1 MSGINSMML
10 GSYKVPAAGG
20 ASGGG
25 QILFHFEGANA
36 STTITNSI
44 TSGPAFTKGSNS
56 LTFITTEQFKFG
68 STSFVCQSVS
78 NAGPGNNSGIYPTT
92 KTLVDGSW
100 IPRDYW
106 WANDTTCESWV
117 YLRPNTGGGQFII
130 WHGLG
135 TPRFNAGFWNTN
147 SGAGMS
153 FEVELSTDG
162 TYTAGNNGGAGRYN
176 VKWTI
181 GNSILN
187 TWAHVALVRTGDALK
202 LFINGTDQG
211 LGLLTP
217 YGTGGGQGGTGR
229 TSGNIFL
236 SGSPYVGTGGS
247 VSGNLAIADIGGPYT
262 DYGFRRSYM
271 DEFRFSN
278 NVARYTSTF
287 SVPTAAFPDA

>member
-1 MSGINSMML
+1 MSGIGSMMV
-10 GSYKVPAAGG
+10 GTYRAVAAGG

-36 STTITNSI
+36 STVITNSI
-44 TSGPAFTKGSNS
+44 SSGPAFTKGSNS

-68 STSFVCQSVS
+68 STSFVCQSGS
-78 NAGPGNNSGIYPTT
+78 TAGPGNNSGIYPTT

-117 YLRPNTGGGQFII
+117 YLRPNTAGGQFII

-135 TPRFNAGFWNTN
+135 TPRFNAGFWDTN
-147 SGAGMS
+147 SGASMKFKVEMS
-153 FEVELSTDG
+153 TNGS
-162 TYTAGNNGGAGRYN
+162 YTAGSGGAGYYDLS
-176 VKWTI
+176 WTI
-181 GNSILN
+181 GNTILN
-187 TWAHVALVRTGDALK
+187 TWAHVALVRTGNALK

-211 LGLLTP
+211 T
-217 YGTGGGQGGTGR
+217 GTLITG
-229 TSGNIFL
+229 SGRDSTNIFL
-236 SGSPYVGTGGS
+236 AGNPYVGTGGS

-271 DEFRFSN
+271 DEFRFTN
-278 NVARYTSTF
+278 AQARYTSTF
-287 SVPTAAFPDA
+287 SAPTAAFPDA